1 MKTNTNHFPIHII
14 QKYYQWCS
22 SNIWTKLKYIP
33 HTSVSIRTTMILS
46 SVVLL
51 IFGIEH
57 NYSDSFQYAK
67 TLVDDGS
74 YTI

>member
-1 MKTNTNHFPIHII
+1 MDKVEIHSAHQRFKKNNDDSII
-14 QKYYQWCS
+14 CCS
-22 SNIWTKLKYIP
+22 
-33 HTSVSIRTTMILS
+33 
-46 SVVLL
+46 L